1 MRFKYLPKGT
11 PKFPLMMEAC
21 SLVAKALRLV
31 GPDNVRGLIREIL
44 ALERGEERAK
54 ERERK
59 ARKAGHRS

>member
-1 MRFKYLPKGT
+1 MKFKYLPDAI

-31 GPDNVRGLIREIL
+31 GPGNVRGLVREIL
-44 ALERGEERAK
+44 AIERGEERAK

-59 ARKAGHRS
+59 AKVHP